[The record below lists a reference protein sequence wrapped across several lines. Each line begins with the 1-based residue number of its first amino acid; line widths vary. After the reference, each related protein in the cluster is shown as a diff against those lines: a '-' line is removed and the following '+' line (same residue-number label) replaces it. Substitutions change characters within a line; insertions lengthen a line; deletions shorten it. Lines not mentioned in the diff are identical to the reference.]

1 MQRTGKQPS
10 ERPYLSLLD
19 ISAGSLL
26 LRNTG
31 KSITVRKTWT
41 LGSNTHETAVWIRRT
56 QLLES
61 VSIISMARHTDR
73 PIA

>member
-41 LGSNTHETAVWIRRT
+41 LRSNTHETSVWIRRT

-61 VSIISMARHTDR
+61 VSIISMTRHTDR